1 MKIFYSM
8 LFMVLATASL
18 VGQDFDM
25 NKFTYKELPFFAEKE
40 QIIKILGEP
49 NKEFL
54 PQNECGFLSTD
65 SQSKVFYSL
74 RYDYALY
81 TGASGIKYL
90 LEELSLE
97 DGVEVSYDGHKLT
110 NQTDLD
116 ELIAIFGMDV
126 MGSLHDTYT
135 GRYLVR
141 SSNSDD
147 GISFIL
153 ENGKVVKIRY
163 WSPC

>member
-1 MKIFYSM
+1 MKIFYAM
-8 LFMVLATASL
+8 LFMVMVTVSL

-25 NKFTYKELPFFAEKE
+25 TKFTYKELPFFAEKE
-40 QIIKILGEP
+40 QIIKKLGQP
-49 NKEFL
+49 NKELL
-54 PQNECGFLSTD
+54 PQYECGFLSTD
-65 SQSKVFYSL
+65 SQSKVFQSL
-74 RYDYALY
+74 RYDHALY

-90 LEELSLE
+90 LEELSLD

-110 NQTDLD
+110 NKTDLD
-116 ELIAIFGMDV
+116 ELIEVFGMDV

-135 GRYLVR
+135 GRHLIR
-141 SSNSDD
+141 SVNSDD

-153 ENGKVVKIRY
+153 ENGKVVVIRY

>member
-1 MKIFYSM
+1 
-8 LFMVLATASL
+8 MVLATASL

-25 NKFTYKELPFFAEKE
+25 NKFTYQELPFFAEKE
-40 QIIKILGEP
+40 QIIKMLGQP
-49 NKEFL
+49 NKELL
-54 PQNECGFLSTD
+54 PEYECGFLSTD
-65 SQSKVFYSL
+65 SQSKVFHSL